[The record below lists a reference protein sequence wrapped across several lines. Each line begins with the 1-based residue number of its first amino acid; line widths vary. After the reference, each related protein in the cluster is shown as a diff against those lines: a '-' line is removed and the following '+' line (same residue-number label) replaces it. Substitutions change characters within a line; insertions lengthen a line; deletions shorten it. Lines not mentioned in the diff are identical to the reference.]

1 MCLTGSYCHHTP
13 PLGVLFQGQN
23 RRSTPRLGGKQ
34 TGGHFWQALWF
45 NSIIVVMHFFHEVR
59 HVVARHQRHC
69 AATPSCSCEPG
80 TVRTSFPA
88 GTRLK
93 ERILAQE
100 ARRAKTTTTTTKH
113 NNKQQ
118 LQTTTTTNNNKLQ
131 LQTTNN
137 NNYKQ
142 QQTTTTDNKQQLQT
156 TTNNNNYKQQQTTNN
171 NYKQQTTTTNNNYNN
186 NNKQQT
192 TTTTNNNKQLQ
203 LQTPKQK

>member
-93 ERILAQE
+93 ERILVQK
-100 ARRAKTTTTTTKH
+100 ARRAKTTTTTTTKQQQQNYKQQN
-113 NNKQQ
+113 NNKQ
-118 LQTTTTTNNNKLQ
+118 LQ

-142 QQTTTTDNKQQLQT
+142 QHTTTTTDNKQQ
-156 TTNNNNYKQQQTTNN
+156 
-171 NYKQQTTTTNNNYNN
+171 
-186 NNKQQT
+186 
-192 TTTTNNNKQLQ
+192 QL
-203 LQTPKQK
+203 